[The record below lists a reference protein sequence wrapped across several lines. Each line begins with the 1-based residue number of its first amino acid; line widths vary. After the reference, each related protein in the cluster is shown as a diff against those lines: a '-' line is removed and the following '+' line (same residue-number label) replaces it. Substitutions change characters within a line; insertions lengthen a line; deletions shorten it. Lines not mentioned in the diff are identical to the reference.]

1 MLGSCL
7 PSIISLVIF
16 FMVFSGFN
24 GMVKQYNINMY
35 KDLSSSYYSTYETQ
49 RAAAY
54 TTEYNR
60 LINDGKSET
69 EADEAATI
77 VAKETATK
85 AAQNTVISLFD
96 DKYKKEIKFMCRDGR
111 TFEGRQ
117 DGVLF
122 WIRENQILRRRGLPC
137 YYVAAN
143 DTKGKGRTVFT
154 GDHEHFTL
162 EGAKELCQQIMAGE
176 ANLGERKARYAAED
190 AEKERR
196 AVAEATE
203 QAKNFRG
210 RLEAAGISFGKLLE
224 LEDAMDDLSLMARN
238 ILLGWENG
246 EGFPHE

>member
-1 MLGSCL
+1 M
-7 PSIISLVIF
+7 
-16 FMVFSGFN
+16 
-24 GMVKQYNINMY
+24 
-35 KDLSSSYYSTYETQ
+35 
-49 RAAAY
+49 
-54 TTEYNR
+54 
-60 LINDGKSET
+60 GKR
-69 EADEAATI
+69 
-77 VAKETATK
+77 
-85 AAQNTVISLFD
+85 
-96 DKYKKEIKFMCRDGR
+96 KEIKFMCRDGR

-190 AEKERR
+190 IEKERR
-196 AVAEATE
+196 AVAAATE
-203 QAKNFRG
+203 QAKAFRDK
-210 RLEAAGISFGKLLE
+210 LEAAGISYHKLLA
-224 LEDAMDDLSLMARN
+224 LEEARRDMNDLAHH

>member
-1 MLGSCL
+1 M
-7 PSIISLVIF
+7 
-16 FMVFSGFN
+16 
-24 GMVKQYNINMY
+24 
-35 KDLSSSYYSTYETQ
+35 
-49 RAAAY
+49 
-54 TTEYNR
+54 
-60 LINDGKSET
+60 GKR
-69 EADEAATI
+69 
-77 VAKETATK
+77 
-85 AAQNTVISLFD
+85 
-96 DKYKKEIKFMCRDGR
+96 KEIKFMCRDGR

-176 ANLGERKARYAAED
+176 ANLAERKARYAAED
-190 AEKERR
+190 MEKERR
-196 AVAEATE
+196 AVAAATE
-203 QAKNFRG
+203 QAKAFRDK
-210 RLEAAGISFGKLLE
+210 LEAAGISYHELLA
-224 LEDAMDDLSLMARN
+224 LEQAHEDLGNMAHN

>member
-1 MLGSCL
+1 M
-7 PSIISLVIF
+7 
-16 FMVFSGFN
+16 
-24 GMVKQYNINMY
+24 
-35 KDLSSSYYSTYETQ
+35 
-49 RAAAY
+49 
-54 TTEYNR
+54 
-60 LINDGKSET
+60 GKR
-69 EADEAATI
+69 
-77 VAKETATK
+77 
-85 AAQNTVISLFD
+85 
-96 DKYKKEIKFMCRDGR
+96 KEIKFMCRDGR

-122 WIRENQILRRRGLPC
+122 WIRENRILRQRGLPC

-224 LEDAMDDLSLMARN
+224 LEDALDDLSLMARN
-238 ILLGWENG
+238 ILLDWENG